1 MPARCLNAACC
12 LLLSRLAEQLNAKLQ
27 ELGGGGGALATVVTP
42 HAVNHS
48 QLLTGAAAAAVPFQ
62 VVPSSSEPAQSEGGP
77 IAVERLQQQ
86 EREEEEDDDD
96 DDEVERFY
104 STDQG
109 CEGERDEATQVCG
122 NSTDDATDDMSELG
136 DNEQLIADNEQLIAQ
151 LIDELPGWG
160 ATPAGVEGSGS
171 ATAATATVEVEER
184 AILQEFLV
192 EEGTRRR
199 SSRLRQ
205 RTEAPAQVAPPP
217 ARRQRTA
224 ARTPTTTYRSLGDS
238 AEADQA
244 PPAFRSLGSSPC
256 TVAVDDELDESVFRS
271 AATGEDDEEA
281 YELAHEPVLRSAAT
295 APTTTAAAAPAAAAA
310 PTAAA
315 PTAPTAAAEVAPPP
329 RRRAR
334 RAAPPL
340 APPQRAIAMT
350 TLGAIA
356 REMLRQRRDK
366 GGAAARAGCSTFHLV
381 GHGSAAA
388 AAGAAAGVSSGVSS
402 MAEELEDLRQW
413 IRFHRG

>member
-136 DNEQLIADNEQLIAQ
+136 NDAKLGNDDEIAQ

-310 PTAAA
+310 APTAAA

>member
-136 DNEQLIADNEQLIAQ
+136 NDELGNDDEIAQ

-295 APTTTAAAAPAAAAA
+295 APPPTAAAAPAAAAA
-310 PTAAA
+310 PPTAAA
-315 PTAPTAAAEVAPPP
+315 PTAPPAAAEVAPPP
-329 RRRAR
+329 GTASPARSRAR
-334 RAAPPL
+334 
-340 APPQRAIAMT
+340 
-350 TLGAIA
+350 
-356 REMLRQRRDK
+356 
-366 GGAAARAGCSTFHLV
+366 
-381 GHGSAAA
+381 
-388 AAGAAAGVSSGVSS
+388 
-402 MAEELEDLRQW
+402 
-413 IRFHRG
+413 